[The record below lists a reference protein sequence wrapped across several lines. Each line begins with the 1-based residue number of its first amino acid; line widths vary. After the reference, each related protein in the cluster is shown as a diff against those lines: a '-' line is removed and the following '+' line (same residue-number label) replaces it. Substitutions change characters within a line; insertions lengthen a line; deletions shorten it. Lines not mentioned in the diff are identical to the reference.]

1 MLEHA
6 NVALRPAEAI
16 FFYGAGV
23 AVLGLLLLAL
33 LGSLFT
39 ALIGTFVLALVPPA
53 ILNFLASRRRKQFN
67 ELLPATLHLLAS
79 TMRVGYSLL
88 QGVEAVSE
96 EVSEPVGRELR
107 RVVTEARLG
116 RPLEGSLEWGA
127 APNEA
132 GG

>member
-1 MLEHA
+1 MLEQA

-53 ILNFLASRRRKQFN
+53 ILNFLASRRRTQFH
-67 ELLPATLHLLAS
+67 ELLPDPLHRLAS
-79 TMRVGYSLL
+79 PMSAGYSLMP
-88 QGVEAVSE
+88 GVEAGPAES
-96 EVSEPVGRELR
+96 STPGGR
-107 RVVTEARLG
+107 G
-116 RPLEGSLEWGA
+116 
-127 APNEA
+127 
-132 GG
+132 